1 MDFIEKIKNTK
12 TSEIDIKT
20 VLGVSVDPKSD
31 FENEDE
37 VEIKEVVREKKF
49 GTLIFPDKDPIQVPS
64 QETILSSAASRV
76 ISPGRRSLIIITG
89 EKESKKKMFYVY
101 RLSQNN
107 PHTHTH
113 TNSLTQLTIRY
124 RSELSL
130 GGARIEAFSP
140 ALARE
145 RLHSS
150 S

>member
-20 VLGVSVDPKSD
+20 VLGVSVDPKTD
-31 FENEDE
+31 FENEYE

-49 GTLIFPDKDPIQVPS
+49 GTLIFPDKDPVQVPS
-64 QETILSSAASRV
+64 QETVLSSAASRV

-130 GGARIEAFSP
+130 GGARLEAFSP

>member
-37 VEIKEVVREKKF
+37 VEIKEVVREIKF

-89 EKESKKKMFYVY
+89 EKESKKKMFCVSWMY
-101 RLSQNN
+101 RLSQTRTHTHTRTRTHTLT
-107 PHTHTH
+107 HTHTH
-113 TNSLTQLTIRY
+113 TS
-124 RSELSL
+124 
-130 GGARIEAFSP
+130 
-140 ALARE
+140 
-145 RLHSS
+145 
-150 S
+150 